1 MKELFFVS
9 KYIKTRF
16 NTFILYLYQ
25 ITAMKKLIY
34 ILVLFSSHLLLS
46 QQNNQ
51 LWKGYFSYNEIV
63 DVENGA
69 EEVFAATQNGIFS
82 KALNASDLNI
92 YNSINGFKPESIT
105 TIHHSDAFNKTI
117 AGNINGLILIVNA
130 DGSVSTKVDIIED
143 VPVPPNKKKINDF
156 YEHNGRLYIATDYG
170 ISVLDLA
177 TSEFI
182 STYFI
187 GTSGEETAVLQT
199 TVLGDE
205 IYAVTRNF
213 GIRKG
218 SLVNPNLY
226 DFSQWQTF
234 DAGFWVGIVTFNN
247 EIVATN
253 TNAKTYRYTGA
264 IFQEVLNHFQPG
276 LKLKSS
282 EATLIVTTRNHV
294 YVLSET
300 FSQLANITTI
310 PDYTPNFTAA
320 TVVDDYIYIG
330 TEEDGLFATPL
341 ANPIIFENISP
352 NGPLRNYIFRIK
364 KATNFLWAVYGDYT
378 RTYNPY
384 PLDEYGISKFS
395 TDAGWEVIPYEELL
409 GAKSI
414 SDIVFNPKKQNQIF
428 ATSYFS
434 GLLKIDGS
442 DITLFNDLNTGPN
455 GLESLSTTT
464 NKDIRINSPAFD
476 KEGNLWMTNVST
488 SGGFKAIK
496 KLRADGQWQSYSVQ
510 DVLSDTFGRYGP
522 MAIDKNSTK
531 WIPTLN
537 EGLLAFNENYSNK
550 FIVINSTT
558 GNLPD
563 NDVRC
568 VAIDNR
574 NQLWIGTYAG
584 LRVLPSVDR
593 FISETELTSNA
604 IIIQEGDLAQ
614 ELFYQQTIL
623 DIAVDG
629 ANRKWV
635 SIADG
640 GVFLVSPNGQQT
652 IYQFTKKNSPLPS
665 DNINDIEI
673 DGVSGEVFFATDK
686 GMVSFLGTSTKPSD
700 DLANVYVYPNP
711 VRPEF
716 FGTVKIS
723 GLTDKAN
730 VKITDIEGNLVHE
743 TTTSGGTIEWD
754 TKAFGKY
761 KVASG
766 VYMIFVASQDGTDTT
781 VKKVMIIR

>member
-1 MKELFFVS
+1 MKKIIWIYLIFVSQLFF
-9 KYIKTRF
+9 
-16 NTFILYLYQ
+16 
-25 ITAMKKLIY
+25 A
-34 ILVLFSSHLLLS
+34 

-63 DVENGA
+63 DVESA
-69 EEVFAATQNGIFS
+69 TDKVFAATQNAVFS
-82 KALNASDLNI
+82 KALLSSDLTI
-92 YNSINGFKPESIT
+92 YNSINGLKPESIT
-105 TIHHSDAFNKTI
+105 TIHHSELTNKTFV
-117 AGNINGLILIVNA
+117 GNTNGLLLIINS
-130 DGSVSTKVDIIED
+130 DGSITTKVDIINE

-156 YEHNGRLYIATDYG
+156 YEHNGRLYISTDYG
-170 ISVLDLA
+170 ISVVDVA

-182 STYFI
+182 ITYFI
-187 GTSGEETAVLQT
+187 GTSGEETQVLQT
-199 TVLGDE
+199 TVLGNE
-205 IYAVTRNF
+205 IYAVTRDF

-218 SLVNPNLY
+218 NLTNPNLY

-234 DAGFWVGIVTFNN
+234 DGGYWSGIVTFNN
-247 EIVATN
+247 ELIGMN
-253 TNAKTYRYTGA
+253 TNARTYRYNGTV
-264 IFQEVLNHFQPG
+264 FQEILNHIQAG
-276 LKLKSS
+276 LKIKTNGT
-282 EATLIVTTRNHV
+282 ELIVTTSNHV
-294 YVLSET
+294 YVLNQT
-300 FSQLANITTI
+300 FTQLANITSI
-310 PDYTPNFTAA
+310 PNFNAVFTAA
-320 TVVDDYIYIG
+320 TVVGTKLYIG
-330 TEEDGLFATPL
+330 TEKDGLFSTDIT
-341 ANPIIFENISP
+341 NPTVFENMSP
-352 NGPLRNYIFRIK
+352 NGPVRNYIFRVK
-364 KATNFLWAVYGDYT
+364 KALNYLWAVYGDYT
-378 RTYNPY
+378 RQYNPY
-384 PLDEYGISKFS
+384 PLEEYGISKYS
-395 TDAGWEVIPYEELL
+395 KDDGWELIPYNDIFQ
-409 GAKSI
+409 AKSVCDLVI
-414 SDIVFNPKKQNQIF
+414 NPNNQTQIY

-434 GLLKIDGS
+434 GLLKIQGS
-442 DITLFNDLNTGPN
+442 TIELFNQANTGPN
-455 GLESLSTTT
+455 GLESLGS
-464 NKDIRINSPAFD
+464 NPSYIDVRINSPAFD
-476 KEGNLWMTNVST
+476 KNGNLWMTNVAT
-488 SGGFKAIK
+488 EGTIRAIK
-496 KLRADGQWQSYSVQ
+496 TLRADGQWQSYSVE
-510 DVLSDTFGRYGP
+510 DVTNDAFGRYGP

-531 WIPTLN
+531 WIPTIN
-537 EGLLAFNENYSNK
+537 DGLIAFNENYNNK
-550 FIVINSTT
+550 FIVLNTDS
-558 GNLPD
+558 GGLPN

-574 NQLWIGTYAG
+574 NQLWIGTFAG
-584 LRVLPSVDR
+584 LRILPSIDR
-593 FISETELTSNA
+593 FITETELTANS

-640 GVFLVSPNGQQT
+640 GVFLVSANGQQT
-652 IYQFTKKNSPLPS
+652 IYQFTKSNSPLPS

-716 FGTVKIS
+716 LGTVKIS

-754 TKAFGKY
+754 TTAFGKY

-766 VYMIFVASQDGTDTT
+766 VYMIFVASEDGMDST